1 MKPFDF
7 VWSLLKGYEAHW
19 SLEIDENKTP
29 VLDVKPAF
37 RDVLSL
43 DPSNEISDTSLS
55 YPFEEWDEEDW
66 QMQLPLIQTFLELK
80 RDKMQAGFGS
90 GSSWE
95 PNIDVQEA
103 DDVVQSFIDHMRY
116 LSREAGT
123 EGPSGIEFYPTVV
136 PEAKAILDKWREAS
150 SKHAKLYGGE

>member
-1 MKPFDF
+1 MNPFDF
-7 VWSLLKGYEAHW
+7 VWNSIIKYDDYEAHW
-19 SLEIDENKTP
+19 SLDMDDEKTP
-29 VLDVKPAF
+29 TLDVKPVF
-37 RDVLSL
+37 IEHPNSPPQD
-43 DPSNEISDTSLS
+43 ISIS

-80 RDKMQAGFGS
+80 RDKMQAGLGS

-103 DDVVQSFIDHMRY
+103 DDVVQSFVDHMRY

-123 EGPSGIEFYPTVV
+123 EGPRGIEFYPTVV